1 MQIKPNAATKEIR
14 FQSSSVTVILLKS
27 DILSKPPAKYQ
38 NIPKPQFYL
47 SFFFLNIWQGEIQ
60 CWHFLKHP
68 DCHISQVI

>member
-47 SFFFLNIWQGEIQ
+47 FFFFKIFGKERYNAGT
-60 CWHFLKHP
+60 F
-68 DCHISQVI
+68 